1 MAYWDQWGGKS
12 GYAASQQKRYEEA
25 VRKGDTDLIN
35 RLKADAARVGY
46 SLSEPRTSSPSP
58 MPPSG
63 TYTADGKFIPKAQ
76 EPVYS
81 STGTIYR
88 EPEPRRDTRDI
99 YSQLTQS
106 LQEYSYP
113 YEQLMRDTLAS
124 IPKYTPRSRDE
135 LLSEAQRQASLQVD
149 PQLQALQ
156 KAYQQSLQGLTAREE
171 QARAAHAGYE
181 SDVARA
187 LSEAAKIAQEQ
198 AIARGGGRAGLLDW
212 GREQRQQPI
221 IGAAERQA
229 AELAAYLQDIAS
241 QRSLATQQYGESEQQ
256 LAERRGLIEAQTVEE
271 LKRYDDAMARGDW
284 QMANQASQNLA
295 ALATQA
301 QQFTQQTAA
310 SLLPYLEMTEQQRQY
325 LPIDIAN
332 VAGEWPEGYSSAS
345 SPASAPVTQ
354 PIGLR
359 EYVAGQG
366 GTLSYDPATK
376 TVTVN
381 GRNYGP
387 GDLEAMGGVLKDG
400 RWYLPQSAAARL

>member
-1 MAYWDQWGGKS
+1 MADYWDQWGGKS
-12 GYAASQQKRYEEA
+12 GYVASQQKRYEEA

-99 YSQLTQS
+99 YSQLTQT

-124 IPKYTPRSRDE
+124 IPKYTPRSWDE
-135 LLSEAQRQASLQVD
+135 LLSEAQRQASLQID

-156 KAYQQSLQGLTAREE
+156 KSYQQFLQELTAREE

-181 SDVARA
+181 SNVARA

-212 GREQRQQPI
+212 AREQRQRPV

-229 AELAAYLQDIAS
+229 AELAAYLGHSKPAFPCYS
-241 QRSLATQQYGESEQQ
+241 AV
-256 LAERRGLIEAQTVEE
+256 RGIGTAACRKARLIEAQTVEE

-301 QQFTQQTAA
+301 QQFTQQMVAN
-310 SLLPYLEMTEQQRQY
+310 LLPYFTMTEQQRQY
-325 LPIDIAN
+325 LPIDIAQ
-332 VAGEWPEGYSSAS
+332 VAGEWPEGYA
-345 SPASAPVTQ
+345 APGTTPV
-354 PIGLR
+354 GLR
-359 EYVAGQG
+359 EYVTGQG
-366 GTLSYDPATK
+366 GTLSYDPTTK

-381 GRNYGP
+381 GRRYTP
-387 GDLEAMGGVLKDG
+387 DDLESMGGVLKDG
-400 RWYLPQSAAARL
+400 HWYLPQSAAARL